1 MLRDEQPGPEQIA
14 ILRGMTLRQ
23 RWDTAC
29 RLYWS
34 ARRLKAAF
42 LRDQHPEWS
51 EDAVQA
57 EVRRL
62 FLYARS

>member
-1 MLRDEQPGPEQIA
+1 MLRDEQPGAEQLA
-14 ILRGMTLRQ
+14 VLRAMTPQQ
-23 RWDTAC
+23 RWETAC

-34 ARRLKAAF
+34 ARRLKADF

-51 EDAVQA
+51 EEAVAA
-57 EVRRL
+57 EVRRI